1 MANSGLTNTQI
12 VKALELPDTI
22 ITQLQTA
29 QGKAFEAVSNQ
40 FLDALFNK
48 VVYQTVSSLDF
59 TNPFKAYDSFPI
71 NYGDTIENIFVELP
85 KGYKFNKDA
94 TDPFTKAKPSIK
106 TLYATINYEM
116 QYETTIEDALLRRA
130 CLNEYGFMNLIE
142 TILGSL
148 TKGMSI
154 DEYFATIGMLN
165 NASIYADGFETIDAG
180 STDKETAEIVAK
192 KIIDVSSN
200 FKFPNKKNNAYK
212 TVNVASFDN
221 TLLIIKQTLLNTINL
236 DYLAGVYN
244 LSKVELLK
252 KIITVE
258 SFKITN
264 AEGTE
269 VGEDLDFII
278 LDTKGF
284 DNHTALQDGGM
295 IYNPKG
301 KYTNH
306 YTNLWKIISYKY
318 FYNARAFKLNP
329 VVQTAMTSENALNAE
344 PNTASTTEEVKTET
358 TESK

>member
-1 MANSGLTNTQI
+1 MATSGLTNTQI

-29 QGKAFEAVSNQ
+29 QGKTFEAVSNQ
-40 FLDALFNK
+40 FLEALFNK
-48 VVYQTVSSLDF
+48 VVYQTVASLDF

-94 TDPFTKAKPSIK
+94 TDPFTKVKPSIK

-142 TILGSL
+142 TILGNL
-148 TKGMSI
+148 TKAMSI

-165 NASIYADGFETIDAG
+165 NASIYADGFETLNRGA
-180 STDKETAEIVAK
+180 TDKETAEIVTK
-192 KIIDVSSN
+192 KIIDVSTD
-200 FKFPNKKNNAYK
+200 FGLPGEDNNAYK
-212 TVNVASFDN
+212 TLNVSSFDN
-221 TLLIIKQTLLNTINL
+221 TLLIIKQSLLNSINL

-252 KIITVE
+252 RIITVK
-258 SFKITN
+258 SFKVKKQD
-264 AEGTE
+264 ETE

-306 YTNLWKIISYKY
+306 FTNLWKIISYKY
-318 FYNARAFKLNP
+318 FYNARAFKLGP
-329 VVQTAMTSENALNAE
+329 SA
-344 PNTASTTEEVKTET
+344 
-358 TESK
+358 